1 MSVGRPNPSVLVAH
15 LEGHA
20 VLLDLVSKDY
30 FRLNET
36 GALIWRAIERGDGRE
51 IVIGEL
57 VSEFDVSVEDAGR
70 AVDVLVV
77 DLTQRELLLPV

>member
-1 MSVGRPNPSVLVAH
+1 VLVAH
-15 LEGHA
+15 LDGHA

-36 GALIWRAIERGDGRE
+36 GSMIWRAIERGDARE

-57 VSEFDVSVEDAGR
+57 VSEFEVSPEDAGR

-77 DLTQRELLLPV
+77 ELRQRELLLSV

>member
-1 MSVGRPNPSVLVAH
+1 MSLGRPNPSVLVAH

-20 VLLDLVSKDY
+20 VLLDLVSKEY

-36 GALIWRAIERGDGRE
+36 GAMIWRAIERGDARA

-57 VSEFDVSVEDAGR
+57 VSEFDVAPDEAGQ
-70 AVDVLVV
+70 AVDTLVV
-77 DLTQRELLLPV
+77 ELRQRELLLSA